1 MKDFQEVIGALTE
14 LENDASVPKNI
25 KNKINEM
32 LKFINE
38 SSDKSMKINKLL
50 HELEE
55 ISSDVNLQPFIR
67 TQFWNI
73 SSMLEAIS
81 S

>member
-1 MKDFQEVIGALTE
+1 MTDFQEVMEALSE
-14 LENDASVPKNI
+14 LEKDALVPKNV
-25 KNKINEM
+25 KSKINEM
-32 LKFINE
+32 LKFLADGG
-38 SSDKSMKINKLL
+38 DKSMKINKLL
-50 HELEE
+50 HELED
-55 ISSDVNLQPFIR
+55 ISCDVNLQPFIR

>member
-38 SSDKSMKINKLL
+38 SSDKSLKINKLL